1 MNLILGY
8 VEPPQHAAYGS
19 LCVLASSRRVFDIH
33 RIVFHETAF
42 VTVGDTDPHQWPFF
56 FVEIAQAHIH
66 DAFHFQL
73 SGNMVSPRRIPHYIM
88 PGIIGADIKIH
99 PTEVVRPELPASRLV
114 EHDRLHT
121 VLFRLFF
128 QPRTSRNVQVKK
140 VESRIRNLHIIYFVF
155 GCQPVILL
163 PVPFF
168 FGQQVDAPPRK
179 TVENIRRQ
187 GYGIRDA
194 GSRLLPELLR
204 QVVKYGFEIKRF
216 FFAGPVFPPGV
227 QTQYV
232 LPFKA
237 KVSVHHPR
245 QLALHAQRDEQ
256 QESRRETLHHQQ
268 PSVGTTCGSLSA
280 QRKPV
285 GPAHLVYGI
294 TRPGHHQHEHSP
306 HDLGETDIHM
316 RKIAGHLAFV
326 RQPLQSHAAQQNA
339 RQGNGHDLRQHPN
352 GILPRR
358 RS

>member
-1 MNLILGY
+1 M
-8 VEPPQHAAYGS
+8 AAS
-19 LCVLASSRRVFDIH
+19 ASSRRPGACLTYTASW
-33 RIVFHETAF
+33 FHETAF

-155 GCQPVILL
+155 GCPTCH
-163 PVPFF
+163 PSSVPFF

-194 GSRLLPELLR
+194 GAASFRN
-204 QVVKYGFEIKRF
+204 
-216 FFAGPVFPPGV
+216 
-227 QTQYV
+227 
-232 LPFKA
+232 
-237 KVSVHHPR
+237 S
-245 QLALHAQRDEQ
+245 
-256 QESRRETLHHQQ
+256 
-268 PSVGTTCGSLSA
+268 CGKS
-280 QRKPV
+280 
-285 GPAHLVYGI
+285 
-294 TRPGHHQHEHSP
+294 
-306 HDLGETDIHM
+306 
-316 RKIAGHLAFV
+316 
-326 RQPLQSHAAQQNA
+326 
-339 RQGNGHDLRQHPN
+339 
-352 GILPRR
+352 
-358 RS
+358 